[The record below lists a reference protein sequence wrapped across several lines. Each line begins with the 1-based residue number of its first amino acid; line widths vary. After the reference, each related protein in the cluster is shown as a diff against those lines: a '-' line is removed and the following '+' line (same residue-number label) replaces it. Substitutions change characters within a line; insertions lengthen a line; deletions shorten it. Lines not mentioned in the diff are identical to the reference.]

1 MKRKE
6 DPHDALLLFFNPP
19 RPYLLLFHPS
29 LMISKCIDPCEF
41 VLDGREHP
49 SATRVL
55 KTSAVNHL
63 AKCTSA
69 ILKEPN
75 VAKFLASLH
84 FLYFSRSLFL
94 ICRLSRRFFHKWMF
108 RTFSLSL
115 LRHHRTSVSLPLF
128 GIIRVNTIFIRQ
140 LVYVRQHLFST
151 TAHLTESSDGRH
163 VCPFQLFGVV
173 VFLRQNFQSERVK
186 ECADSVTFLPF
197 V

>member
-1 MKRKE
+1 MPSANSNRPDQSKIDRRSSTSPPCKMKKKKKKKRRARDDFYMTMAPSPVATNRTTTMETAKETPSEQNKTKNPSSLEGMKRKE

-94 ICRLSRRFFHKWMF
+94 ICRLSRRFFHK
-108 RTFSLSL
+108 
-115 LRHHRTSVSLPLF
+115 
-128 GIIRVNTIFIRQ
+128 
-140 LVYVRQHLFST
+140 
-151 TAHLTESSDGRH
+151 
-163 VCPFQLFGVV
+163 
-173 VFLRQNFQSERVK
+173 
-186 ECADSVTFLPF
+186 
-197 V
+197 